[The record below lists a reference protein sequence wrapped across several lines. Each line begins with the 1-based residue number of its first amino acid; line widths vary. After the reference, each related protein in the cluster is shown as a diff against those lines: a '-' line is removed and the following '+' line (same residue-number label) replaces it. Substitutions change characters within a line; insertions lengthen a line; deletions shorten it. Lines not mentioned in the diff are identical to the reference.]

1 MERSDSDALVIF
13 GNIPGQDDAS
23 TNANDSLIPVLP
35 LSISTTPAAPDDITT
50 SGVCGSPG
58 TGALAGRCG
67 YGPRL
72 PFLLIS
78 PWAKTSFVDHTLT
91 DQTSSLR
98 PVPDYTSTLE
108 EGARGVS
115 IGIPAEYFG
124 EGLDPEVEASVR
136 LAMDALVREGAKL
149 VPISLPNSPHA
160 IATYYIV
167 ATAEASSNLAR
178 YDGIR
183 YGHRAA
189 SIRSLGD
196 LYERTRAEGF
206 GAEVKRRILLGTY
219 ALSAGYY
226 DAYYLRAQKIR
237 ALIRRD
243 FDQAFAAGIDAVLSP
258 TSPTPAFKLGEKI
271 DDPLAMY
278 LNDIYTVPANL
289 AGLPGISVP
298 CGFSKGGLP
307 IGLQLIGRPFE
318 EAALLRIACAAERAV
333 AVPPRELPL

>member
-1 MERSDSDALVIF
+1 
-13 GNIPGQDDAS
+13 
-23 TNANDSLIPVLP
+23 
-35 LSISTTPAAPDDITT
+35 
-50 SGVCGSPG
+50 
-58 TGALAGRCG
+58 
-67 YGPRL
+67 
-72 PFLLIS
+72 
-78 PWAKTSFVDHTLT
+78 
-91 DQTSSLR
+91 LR
-98 PVPDYTSTLE
+98 PVPDYTAALE
-108 EGARGVS
+108 SGARGLTV
-115 IGIPAEYFG
+115 GIPAEYFG
-124 EGLDPEVEASVR
+124 EGLDPEVEVSVR
-136 LAMDALVREGAKL
+136 SAMDALAREGATL
-149 VPISLPNSPHA
+149 RPISLPNSPHA

-183 YGHRAA
+183 YGLRAQGP
-189 SIRSLGD
+189 RSLVD
-196 LYERTRAEGF
+196 LYQRTRAEGF

-243 FDQAFAAGIDAVLSP
+243 FDQAFAAGVDAVVSP

-298 CGFSKGGLP
+298 CGFSKAGLP

-318 EAALLRIACAAERAV
+318 EATLLRIARAAERAV
-333 AVPPRELPL
+333 ALPPRELPL